1 MLREFWRLLL
11 RFHGSRTLVVD
22 LLLAEVPGLC
32 TLGERLNLAPA
43 SDVLGVVRMGHT
55 RRSLFLSR
63 EAGRESLANQIP
75 QLHVSVVFQCL
86 GSENLEKYQFKPAE
100 RHRDVVLLLIRAV
113 VIAGDTSSTS

>member
-1 MLREFWRLLL
+1 METSVEISWFSNFGCGLSV
-11 RFHGSRTLVVD
+11 SRSTRAMYSGGKTGD
-22 LLLAEVPGLC
+22 
-32 TLGERLNLAPA
+32 LNLAPA
-43 SDVLGVVRMGHT
+43 SDALGVVRMGHT

-113 VIAGDTSSTS
+113 VLPGDTSSTS